1 MYDKFQAMAGY
12 GNFMWIWAL
21 ISYVVGAVSLYKIG
35 QKAVVRKP
43 WLAFIPVL
51 QFIVYLHV
59 IDKSGWAIF
68 LLLIPVI
75 NIVLLII
82 WAVKF
87 YLAFS
92 VKTVLIVLSII
103 IPIINM
109 ITMLVVAF
117 SSKYTY
123 AKTNRFAS

>member
-1 MYDKFQAMAGY
+1 
-12 GNFMWIWAL
+12 
-21 ISYVVGAVSLYKIG
+21 
-35 QKAVVRKP
+35 
-43 WLAFIPVL
+43 
-51 QFIVYLHV
+51 
-59 IDKSGWAIF
+59 
-68 LLLIPVI
+68 VI

-109 ITMLVVAF
+109 ITILVVAY

-123 AKTNRFAS
+123 AKTNRFAA